1 MARLTV
7 WQTATGGLAWSY
19 APEAE
24 SPLPGPS
31 WLVWEFAR
39 PETAAAAAW
48 IGQGIR
54 QLVALLSQRWPFA
67 SC

>member
-7 WQTATGGLAWSY
+7 WQTTGGLAWSY
-19 APEAE
+19 EPEPVT
-24 SPLPGPS
+24 PLPGPS

-48 IGQGIR
+48 TVQGIR
-54 QLVALLSQRWPFA
+54 QLVAVLSQRWPSG